1 MKSFQ
6 AVVTYFTV
14 PNELEVRKLEEK
26 EERKKSILAILIV
39 MLAFSAHLFKWMHL
53 FTSAQF

>member
-14 PNELEVRKLEEK
+14 PNELEVRKLGEK
-26 EERKKSILAILIV
+26 EERNPY
-39 MLAFSAHLFKWMHL
+39 
-53 FTSAQF
+53 